1 MTEQATQKASLNDAK
16 IVDPKSAERT
26 EAEALLDR
34 LLALPDAA
42 SRAQLVAQSPAT
54 AWPEIVL
61 LLTEKVWQE
70 VRIDTHRAQRLAD
83 AALDVAQT
91 LNNPSLLARSLRA
104 KANALYTLDEHTE
117 AVSFHEQA
125 IALFA
130 EVGDDAE
137 LARTLSSSIQSLLLL
152 GRYDQALAAGER
164 AGQIFRQ
171 QGNTRRLARLEI
183 NIGNIYHRQD
193 RFSEALAFYER
204 AYAQMLA
211 HDDAEGLAAVL
222 SNLSLCHI
230 SLNDFPKALELHQ
243 VARRHCQQKDMPILV
258 AYADYNIAYLYFLR
272 GEYGRSIQM
281 LRDASASAKQANDAY
296 QLALC
301 NLDLSEIYL
310 ELNLSTEAGEL
321 GRAANKGFEE
331 LGFGYEAAKAL
342 GFAAI
347 AASRQGQAF
356 EAVKLF
362 AQAKEMFVRDQNQ
375 VWPSLIDLYEA
386 LVLFTE
392 GRLFEAR
399 RLCLAAH
406 TFFRTSPMRG
416 KAVLADLLLARI
428 ALRLADTAL
437 AKQHCQSALDDL
449 SSLDSP
455 TLVYQAEFLMGEVER
470 TLGNEDA
477 AYDSYCRARVAVER
491 LRSSLRGEEL
501 KIAFFENK
509 LEVYESL
516 VDICLRRQNSFDEA
530 FAYIEQA
537 KSRTLM
543 DLLNQPIHIPVAADA
558 GQSEL
563 VRSIRNLREELN
575 WYYNLIEREQL
586 RPEAHSE
593 VHLEDRSQE
602 RLQQLEGKARSRES
616 DLLRAVKEATV
627 AEANEAGLQVPT
639 TLSLDEIRSALPADT
654 VLVEYFST
662 HDRNLA
668 CVLTRDNLHICPV
681 TVQSRIQ
688 KLLQFFQFQIS
699 KFRLDPEYVSTF
711 SRPLLES
718 TQAHLKSLY
727 QELIAPIRHLLQA
740 RHIVFVQHGLL
751 HYVPFH
757 ALHDGDCY
765 LIDQYSIS
773 YAPSASI
780 YAHCQTKKVN
790 TTGDA
795 LILGIPDERTPAIRA
810 EVEDLARILPDARL
824 FLGDEATEDVLKK
837 YGPHSKSVHIATH
850 GYFRQDNPMF
860 SSIRLGTSHL
870 SLYDMEHL
878 QLPAELVVL
887 SGCAT
892 GLNVVTPGDEL
903 IGLVRGLLQAG
914 AQSLVL
920 SLWDVHDDR
929 TREFM
934 VEFYTQLQKGR
945 PKAEAMQTAS
955 IRLRENHP
963 HPYHWAPFLL
973 IGKG

>member
-1 MTEQATQKASLNDAK
+1 MSVQAVQKTESDA
-16 IVDPKSAERT
+16 IIE
-26 EAEALLDR
+26 R
-34 LLALPDAA
+34 LLALDDAP
-42 SRAQLVAQSPAT
+42 SRARLVADNPAVQWDEVVKT
-54 AWPEIVL
+54 
-61 LLTEKVWQE
+61 LTEKVWQE
-70 VRIDTHRAQRLAD
+70 VRVDTHRAKRLAE

-91 LNNPSLLARSLRA
+91 LGNPSLLARSFRA
-104 KANALYTLDEHTE
+104 KANAMYALDEHTE
-117 AVSFHEQA
+117 AVYLHEQA
-125 IALFA
+125 IVLFEQA
-130 EVGDDAE
+130 SDEAE
-137 LARTLSSSIQSLLLL
+137 LARTLSGSIQSLLLL
-152 GRYDQALAAGER
+152 GWYDQALAAGER
-164 AGQIFRQ
+164 AGAIFRR
-171 QGNTRRLARLEI
+171 QGNARRLARLEI

-193 RFSEALAFYER
+193 RFTEALAFYER
-204 AYAQMLA
+204 AYEQMLA

-230 SLNDFPKALELHQ
+230 SLNDFPKALELHR
-243 VARRHCQQKDMPILV
+243 VARQHCERKNMPILV

-281 LRDASASAKQANDAY
+281 LRDASVSAKKAKDAY

-321 GRAANKGFEE
+321 GRAANEGFQQ

-362 AQAKEMFVRDQNQ
+362 SRAKEMFVRDQNQ

-406 TFFRTSPMRG
+406 EFFRTSPMRG
-416 KAVLADLLLARI
+416 KAVLAELLLARI
-428 ALRLADTAL
+428 ALRLNDTAL
-437 AKQHCQSALDDL
+437 AKKHCQTALSDL
-449 SSLDSP
+449 DKLDSP
-455 TLVYQAEFLMGEVER
+455 TLLYQAEFLLGEVER
-470 TLGNEDA
+470 VTGNEDA
-477 AYDSYCRARVAVER
+477 AYESYCRARAAVER

-516 VDICLRRQNSFDEA
+516 VDICLRRQNSFEEA

-543 DLLNQPIHIPVAADA
+543 DLLNQPVHVPTAADPS
-558 GQSEL
+558 QSEL

-586 RPEAHSE
+586 RPEE
-593 VHLEDRSQE
+593 RSQE
-602 RLQQLEGKARSRES
+602 RVQQLEQQARSREA
-616 DLLRAVKEATV
+616 DFMRAVKEATL
-627 AEANEAGLQVPT
+627 AEANEAGVQVSSAM
-639 TLSLDEIRSALPADT
+639 SLEEIRSVLPADT
-654 VLVEYFST
+654 ALVEFFCT
-662 HDRNLA
+662 HDRTVV
-668 CVLTRDNLHICPV
+668 CVLTRGKMHVAPV
-681 TVQSRIQ
+681 TVQPRIQ
-688 KLLQFFQFQIS
+688 KLLQLLQFQMS
-699 KFRLDPEYVSTF
+699 KFRLDPQYVATF
-711 SRPLLES
+711 SQALLES

-727 QELIAPIRHLLQA
+727 QELIAPIRHLLEV
-740 RHIVFVQHGLL
+740 RHVVFVQHGLL

-757 ALHDGDCY
+757 ALHDGSSY
-765 LIDQYSIS
+765 LIDQFSIS

-780 YAHCQTKKVN
+780 YAHCQTKPVN
-790 TTGDA
+790 VAGHS
-795 LILGIPDERTPAIRA
+795 LILGVPDERTPAIRA
-810 EVEDLARILPDARL
+810 EVEALAQILPNAKL
-824 FLGDEATEDVLKK
+824 FMGEAATENVLQT
-837 YGPHSKSVHIATH
+837 YGPSSKSVHIATH

-860 SSIRLGTSHL
+860 SSIRLGASHL
-870 SLYDMEHL
+870 SLYDMAHL
-878 QLPAELVVL
+878 QLPVELVVL

-903 IGLVRGLLQAG
+903 MGLVRGLLQAG

-920 SLWDVHDDR
+920 SLWDVHDDS
-929 TREFM
+929 TKDFM
-934 VEFYTQLQKGR
+934 VEFYTQQLQGR
-945 PKAEAMQTAS
+945 SKAEAMQTAS
-955 IRLRENHP
+955 ICLRELRP
-963 HPYHWAPFLL
+963 HPYYWAPFLL

>member
-1 MTEQATQKASLNDAK
+1 MSVRAVQKTESDA
-16 IVDPKSAERT
+16 IIE
-26 EAEALLDR
+26 R
-34 LLALPDAA
+34 LLALDDAP
-42 SRAQLVAQSPAT
+42 SRAQLVTQHPAI
-54 AWPEIVL
+54 AWDEVVNT
-61 LLTEKVWQE
+61 LTEKVWQE
-70 VRIDTHRAQRLAD
+70 VRIDTHRAKRLAD

-91 LNNPSLLARSLRA
+91 LGSPSLLARSLRS
-104 KANALYTLDEHTE
+104 KANAMYALDEHTE
-117 AVSFHEQA
+117 AVQLHEQA
-125 IALFA
+125 IALF
-130 EVGDDAE
+130 EQTGEEAE
-137 LARTLSSSIQSLLLL
+137 LARTLSGSIQSLLLL
-152 GRYDQALAAGER
+152 GRYDQALAAGDR
-164 AGQIFRQ
+164 ASAIFKQ

-193 RFSEALAFYER
+193 RFTEALAFYER
-204 AYAQMLA
+204 AYQQMLA

-243 VARRHCQQKDMPILV
+243 AARRHCEQKNMPILV

-272 GEYGRSIQM
+272 GEYGRSIQL
-281 LRDASASAKQANDAY
+281 LREASVSAKKANDAY

-310 ELNLSTEAGEL
+310 ELNLSAEAGEL
-321 GRAANKGFEE
+321 GRAANEGFHD

-362 AQAKEMFVRDQNQ
+362 ARAKEMFVRDQNQ
-375 VWPSLIDLYEA
+375 VWPALIDLYEA

-399 RLCLAAH
+399 RLCAAAH
-406 TFFRTSPMRG
+406 EFFRTSTSSMRG

-428 ALRLADTAL
+428 ALRLGDTSL
-437 AKQHCQSALDDL
+437 AKQHCGAALTVL
-449 SSLDSP
+449 AKLDSP
-455 TLVYQAEFLMGEVER
+455 TLFYQAEFLMGEVER
-470 TLGNEDA
+470 AIGNEDA
-477 AYDSYCRARVAVER
+477 AYRSYCRARTAVER

-516 VDICLRRQNSFDEA
+516 VDICLRRQNSFEEA

-543 DLLNQPIHIPVAADA
+543 DLLNQPVHVPSAVDP

-586 RPEAHSE
+586 RPEE
-593 VHLEDRSQE
+593 RSQE
-602 RLQQLEGKARSRES
+602 RVQHLEQQARSRES
-616 DLLRAVKEATV
+616 DLMRAVKEATV
-627 AEANEAGLQVPT
+627 AEANEAGLQVPSNM
-639 TLSLDEIRSALPADT
+639 SLEEIRSVLPADT
-654 VLVEYFST
+654 ALVEFFCAYE
-662 HDRNLA
+662 RNVV
-668 CVLTRDNLHICPV
+668 CVLTRDKLHICPV

-688 KLLQFFQFQIS
+688 KLLQFLQFQMS
-699 KFRLDPEYVSTF
+699 KFRLDPQYVTNF
-711 SRPLLES
+711 SQPMLES

-727 QELIAPIRHLLQA
+727 QELIAPIRHLLDC

-757 ALHDGDCY
+757 ALHDGESY
-765 LIDQYSIS
+765 LIDRFSIS
-773 YAPSASI
+773 YAPSASV
-780 YAHCQTKKVN
+780 YAHCQTKPVN
-790 TTGDA
+790 AAGDS
-795 LILGIPDERTPAIRA
+795 LILGVPDARTPAIRA
-810 EVEDLARILPDARL
+810 EVEALAQILPQAKL
-824 FLGDEATEDVLKK
+824 FLGEDATEDVLQTH
-837 YGPHSKSVHIATH
+837 GPRSKTVHIATH

-870 SLYDMEHL
+870 SLYDMAHL
-878 QLPAELVVL
+878 QLPVELVVL

-903 IGLVRGLLQAG
+903 MGLVRGLLQAG

-920 SLWDVHDDR
+920 SLWDVHDDS
-929 TREFM
+929 TKEFM
-934 VEFYTQLQKGR
+934 VEFYTQLQQGR
-945 PKAEAMQTAS
+945 SKAESMQSAFIS
-955 IRLRENHP
+955 LRERRP

>member
-1 MTEQATQKASLNDAK
+1 MSVQAVQ
-16 IVDPKSAERT
+16 RT
-26 EAEALLDR
+26 ESDAMIER
-34 LLALPDAA
+34 LLALDDTP
-42 SRAQLVAQSPAT
+42 SRAQLVAQHPAI
-54 AWPEIVL
+54 AWDEIVNI
-61 LLTEKVWQE
+61 LTEKVWQE
-70 VRIDTHRAQRLAD
+70 VRIDTHRAKSLAQ
-83 AALDVAQT
+83 AALDVAQA
-91 LNNPSLLARSLRA
+91 LNNPSLLARGLRA
-104 KANALYTLDEHTE
+104 KANAMYALDEHTE
-117 AVSFHEQA
+117 AVHLHEQA
-125 IALFA
+125 IALF
-130 EVGDDAE
+130 EQTSEEAE
-137 LARTLSSSIQSLLLL
+137 LARTLSGSIQSLLLL
-152 GRYDQALAAGER
+152 GRYDQALSAGER
-164 AGQIFRQ
+164 AGTIFQ
-171 QGNTRRLARLEI
+171 KQGNTRRLARLEI

-193 RFSEALAFYER
+193 RFTEALAFYER
-204 AYAQMLA
+204 AYEQMLA

-243 VARRHCQQKDMPILV
+243 VARRHCEQKGMPILV

-281 LRDASASAKQANDAY
+281 LRDASASAKKANDPY

-310 ELNLSTEAGEL
+310 ELNLSAEAGEL
-321 GRAANKGFEE
+321 GRAANTAFHD

-347 AASRQGQAF
+347 ASSRQGQAF

-399 RLCLAAH
+399 RLCAAAH
-406 TFFRTSPMRG
+406 EFFRTSSMRG

-428 ALRLADTAL
+428 ALRLGDTKL
-437 AKQHCQSALDDL
+437 AKQHCEMALADL
-449 SSLDSP
+449 SNLDSP
-455 TLVYQAEFLMGEVER
+455 TLLYQAEFLMGEVER
-470 TLGNEDA
+470 VTGNEGA
-477 AYDSYCRARVAVER
+477 AYESYCRAGTAVER

-516 VDICLRRQNSFDEA
+516 VDICLHRPNSFEEA

-543 DLLNQPIHIPVAADA
+543 DLLNQPIHVPTAADP

-586 RPEAHSE
+586 RPEE
-593 VHLEDRSQE
+593 RSQE
-602 RLQQLEGKARSRES
+602 RVQQLEQQARSRES
-616 DLLRAVKEATV
+616 DLMRAVKEATV
-627 AEANEAGLQVPT
+627 AEANEAGLQVPSNM
-639 TLSLDEIRSALPADT
+639 SLEEIRSVLAADT
-654 VLVEYFST
+654 ALVEFFCT
-662 HDRNLA
+662 HNRIVV
-668 CVLTRDNLHICPV
+668 CVLTRDQLHICPV

-688 KLLQFFQFQIS
+688 KLLQFLQFQMS
-699 KFRLDPEYVSTF
+699 KFRLDPQYVATF
-711 SRPLLES
+711 SQALLES
-718 TQAHLKSLY
+718 TEAHLKSLY
-727 QELIAPIRHLLQA
+727 QELIAPIRHLLAA

-757 ALHDGDCY
+757 ALHDGESY
-765 LIDQYSIS
+765 LIDRFSIS

-780 YAHCQTKKVN
+780 YAHCQTKTVN
-790 TTGDA
+790 TTGNS
-795 LILGIPDERTPAIRA
+795 LILGMPDERTPAIRA
-810 EVEDLARILPDARL
+810 EVEALARILPNAKL
-824 FLGDEATEDVLKK
+824 FIAEEATENVLQT
-837 YGPHSKSVHIATH
+837 YGPRSKSVHIATH

-870 SLYDMEHL
+870 SLYDMAHL
-878 QLPAELVVL
+878 QLPVELVVL

-903 IGLVRGLLQAG
+903 MGLVRGLLQAG
-914 AQSLVL
+914 AQSLIL
-920 SLWDVHDDR
+920 SLWDVHDDS
-929 TREFM
+929 TKEFM
-934 VEFYTQLQKGR
+934 VEFYTQLQSGR
-945 PKAEAMQTAS
+945 SQAEAMQSAS
-955 IRLRENHP
+955 ISLRQHRP

>member
-1 MTEQATQKASLNDAK
+1 MTVQAVQKTESDAM
-16 IVDPKSAERT
+16 IE
-26 EAEALLDR
+26 R
-34 LLALPDAA
+34 LLALDDAS
-42 SRAQLVAQSPAT
+42 SRARLVTQHPAI
-54 AWPEIVL
+54 AWDEIVST
-61 LLTEKVWQE
+61 LTERVWQE
-70 VRIDTHRAQRLAD
+70 VRIDTHRAKRLAE

-91 LNNPSLLARSLRA
+91 LGSPSLLARSFRA
-104 KANALYTLDEHTE
+104 KANAMYALDEHGEANHLHAE
-117 AVSFHEQA
+117 AV
-125 IALFA
+125 ALF
-130 EVGDDAE
+130 EQTGEEAE
-137 LARTLSSSIQSLLLL
+137 LARTLSGSIQSLLLL
-152 GRYDQALAAGER
+152 GRYDPALAAGER
-164 AGQIFRQ
+164 AGAIFQ
-171 QGNTRRLARLEI
+171 KQGNTRRLARLEI

-193 RFSEALAFYER
+193 RFTEALAFYER
-204 AYAQMLA
+204 AYEQMLV

-230 SLNDFPKALELHQ
+230 SLNDFPKSLELHR
-243 VARRHCQQKDMPILV
+243 VARRHCEQKGMPILV

-272 GEYGRSIQM
+272 GEYGRSIKM
-281 LRDASASAKQANDAY
+281 LRDASVSAKKANDPY

-310 ELNLSTEAGEL
+310 ELNLSAEAGEL
-321 GRAANKGFEE
+321 GRAANAAFHD

-399 RLCLAAH
+399 RLC
-406 TFFRTSPMRG
+406 TSAMRG

-428 ALRLADTAL
+428 ALRLSDTKL
-437 AKQHCQSALDDL
+437 AKQHCRMALTDL
-449 SSLDSP
+449 SNLDSP
-455 TLVYQAEFLMGEVER
+455 TLLYQAEFLLGEVER
-470 TLGNEDA
+470 VTGNEDA
-477 AYDSYCRARVAVER
+477 AYESYCRARAAVER

-509 LEVYESL
+509 LEVYENL
-516 VDICLRRQNSFDEA
+516 VDICLRRQNGFEEA

-543 DLLNQPIHIPVAADA
+543 DLLHQPVHVPTAADP

-586 RPEAHSE
+586 RPEE
-593 VHLEDRSQE
+593 RSQE
-602 RLQQLEGKARSRES
+602 RVQQLEQQARSRES
-616 DLLRAVKEATV
+616 DLMRAVKEATV
-627 AEANEAGLQVPT
+627 AEANEAGVQVPSNM
-639 TLSLDEIRSALPADT
+639 SLEEIRSVLPADT
-654 VLVEYFST
+654 ALMEFFCA
-662 HDRNLA
+662 HDRIVV
-668 CVLTRDNLHICPV
+668 CVLARDKLHICPV

-688 KLLQFFQFQIS
+688 KLLQFLQFQMS
-699 KFRLDPEYVSTF
+699 KFRLDPQYVATF
-711 SRPLLES
+711 SQPLLES

-727 QELIAPIRHLLQA
+727 QELIAPIRHLLNS

-757 ALHDGDCY
+757 ALHDGESY
-765 LIDQYSIS
+765 LIDRFAIS
-773 YAPSASI
+773 YAPSASV
-780 YAHCQTKKVN
+780 YAHCQTKPV
-790 TTGDA
+790 TAAGDS
-795 LILGIPDERTPAIRA
+795 LILGVPDARTPAIRA
-810 EVEDLARILPDARL
+810 EVEALARILPNAKL
-824 FLGDEATEDVLKK
+824 FMGNDATEDVLRT
-837 YGPHSKSVHIATH
+837 YGPRSKSVHIATH

-860 SSIRLGTSHL
+860 SSIRLGSSHL
-870 SLYDMEHL
+870 SLYDMAHL
-878 QLPAELVVL
+878 QLPVELVVL

-903 IGLVRGLLQAG
+903 IGLMRGLLQAG

-920 SLWDVHDDR
+920 SLWDVHDASTKD
-929 TREFM
+929 FM
-934 VEFYTQLQKGR
+934 IAFYARLQLGQS
-945 PKAEAMQTAS
+945 KAASMRAAM
-955 IRLRENHP
+955 IELRERYP
-963 HPYHWAPFLL
+963 HPYHWAPFSL

>member
-1 MTEQATQKASLNDAK
+1 MTVQAVQKTESDAM
-16 IVDPKSAERT
+16 IE
-26 EAEALLDR
+26 R
-34 LLALPDAA
+34 LLALADVS
-42 SRAQLVAQSPAT
+42 SRAQFVTQHPAVA
-54 AWPEIVL
+54 WDEIVKTL
-61 LLTEKVWQE
+61 AEKVWQE
-70 VRIDTHRAQRLAD
+70 VRIDTHRAKHMAD
-83 AALDVAQT
+83 VALHVAQT
-91 LNNPSLLARSLRA
+91 LGSPSLLARSLRA
-104 KANALYTLDEHTE
+104 KANAMYALDEHME
-117 AVSFHEQA
+117 AVHLHEQA
-125 IALFA
+125 IALF
-130 EVGDDAE
+130 EQTGDDAE
-137 LARTLSSSIQSLLLL
+137 LARTLSGSIQSLLLL
-152 GRYDQALAAGER
+152 GRYDQALAAGARASVIFER
-164 AGQIFRQ
+164 
-171 QGNTRRLARLEI
+171 QGNSRRLARLEI

-230 SLNDFPKALELHQ
+230 SLNDFPKALELHK
-243 VARRHCQQKDMPILV
+243 VARRHCEQKDMPILV

-281 LRDASASAKQANDAY
+281 LREASVSAIKANDAY
-296 QLALC
+296 QMALC

-310 ELNLSTEAGEL
+310 ELNLSAEAGEL
-321 GRAANKGFEE
+321 GRAANVGFDE

-399 RLCLAAH
+399 RLCVAAH
-406 TFFRTSPMRG
+406 EFFRKPTSSMRG

-428 ALRLADTAL
+428 ALRLGDTRL
-437 AKQHCQSALDDL
+437 GKQHCEAALADL
-449 SSLDSP
+449 AKLDSP
-455 TLVYQAEFLMGEVER
+455 TLLYQAEFLMGEVER
-470 TLGNEDA
+470 VTGNEDA
-477 AYDSYCRARVAVER
+477 AYESYCRARAAVER

-516 VDICLRRQNSFDEA
+516 VDICLRRQNSFEEA

-543 DLLNQPIHIPVAADA
+543 DLLNQPVHVPTVVDG

-586 RPEAHSE
+586 RPEE
-593 VHLEDRSQE
+593 RSQE
-602 RLQQLEGKARSRES
+602 RVQQLEQQARSREA
-616 DLLRAVKEATV
+616 DFVRAVKEATV
-627 AEANEAGLQVPT
+627 AEANEAGVQMPSN
-639 TLSLDEIRSALPADT
+639 LSLEEIRSVLHADT
-654 VLVEYFST
+654 ALVEFFCA
-662 HDRNLA
+662 HDRIVV
-668 CVLTRDNLHICPV
+668 CVLTRDKLHICPV
-681 TVQSRIQ
+681 TVRSRIQ
-688 KLLQFFQFQIS
+688 KLLQFLQFQIS
-699 KFRLDPEYVSTF
+699 KFRLDPQYVATF
-711 SRPLLES
+711 SQPLLES

-727 QELIAPIRHLLQA
+727 QELIAPIRHLLDA
-740 RHIVFVQHGLL
+740 RHVVFVQHGLL

-757 ALHDGDCY
+757 ALHDGESY
-765 LIDQYSIS
+765 LIDRFTVS

-780 YAHCQTKKVN
+780 YAHCQTKPVN
-790 TTGDA
+790 ADGNS
-795 LILGIPDERTPAIRA
+795 LILGVPDERTPAIRA
-810 EVEDLARILPDARL
+810 EVEALARILPNANL
-824 FLGDEATEDVLKK
+824 FLGDDATEHVLQTH
-837 YGPHSKSVHIATH
+837 GSRSKTVHIATH

-870 SLYDMEHL
+870 SLYDMAHL
-878 QLPAELVVL
+878 QLPVEMVVL

-892 GLNVVTPGDEL
+892 GLNAVTPGDEL

-920 SLWDVHDDR
+920 SLWDVHDDS
-929 TREFM
+929 TKEFM
-934 VEFYTQLQKGR
+934 IEFYTQLQRGR
-945 PKAEAMQTAS
+945 SKAEAMQTAS
-955 IRLRENHP
+955 ISLRKRRP
-963 HPYHWAPFLL
+963 HPYYWAPFLL
-973 IGKG
+973 IGKE